1 MCAPQG
7 LSIPPPWDA
16 APQVPCTGLGHAS
29 DTQILPP
36 EPSTTP
42 KKEKDTDG
50 EKEKKEKGLDFPSCP
65 NEGAKHPKS
74 SAEKHREK
82 HKERWGLLPAVGGH
96 QPHGQG
102 IGGANTRT
110 PSCSF
115 LMSCLVYPYLR
126 VLTAQL
132 ENQRVV
138 ACSHGSTRAAFSER
152 REKRHFF

>member
-1 MCAPQG
+1 MDFLRAHFCSGMEWCKSVRAPQG
-7 LSIPPPWDA
+7 LNIPPAIPPPWDA

-102 IGGANTRT
+102 IGGADTRT
-110 PSCSF
+110 PSARS
-115 LMSCLVYPYLR
+115 LR
-126 VLTAQL
+126 VVWFI
-132 ENQRVV
+132 RI
-138 ACSHGSTRAAFSER
+138 CGC
-152 REKRHFF
+152 